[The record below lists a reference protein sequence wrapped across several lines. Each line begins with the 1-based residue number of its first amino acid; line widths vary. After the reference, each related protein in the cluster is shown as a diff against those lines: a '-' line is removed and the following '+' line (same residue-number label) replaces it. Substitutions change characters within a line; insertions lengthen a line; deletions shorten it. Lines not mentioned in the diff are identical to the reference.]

1 MKRIAVFPGSFD
13 PITKGHESIIL
24 RSLGMFDT
32 IIVAVGKNAEKKHM
46 FPLEQRIQWI
56 KDVFAGYPQIIV
68 DAYEGLT
75 TEYCR
80 QHQAQFILRGLRTSA
95 DFEFERSISQMNKKM
110 LPEVETVFL
119 MALPEYNALSSS
131 IIRDIY
137 RNHGDITSFIPGNIR
152 LSPAK

>member
-1 MKRIAVFPGSFD
+1 MKRTAVFPGSFD
-13 PITKGHESIIL
+13 PITKGHESVIL

-32 IIVAVGKNAEKKHM
+32 IIVAVGKNSEKRYM
-46 FPLEQRIQWI
+46 FPLEQRLQWI
-56 KDVFAGYPQIIV
+56 KDVFADYPQIKV
-68 DAYEGLT
+68 DSYEGLT
-75 TEYCR
+75 TEYCLKKE
-80 QHQAQFILRGLRTSA
+80 AGFILRGLRTSA

-137 RNHGDITSFIPGNIR
+137 RNQGDITDFVPVKITLP
-152 LSPAK
+152 PVK

>member
-13 PITKGHESIIL
+13 PITIGHESVIL
-24 RSLGMFDT
+24 RSLGLFDS
-32 IIVAVGKNAEKKHM
+32 IIVAVGKNAEKRHM
-46 FPLEQRIQWI
+46 FPLEQRLHWI
-56 KDVFAGYPQIIV
+56 KAVFADYPQICV
-68 DAYEGLT
+68 DSYEGLT
-75 TEYCR
+75 TEFCKKK
-80 QHQAQFILRGLRTSA
+80 QAGFILRGLRTSA

-137 RNHGDITSFIPGNIR
+137 RNHGDITMFVPEKIN
-152 LSPAK
+152 LHFAQ